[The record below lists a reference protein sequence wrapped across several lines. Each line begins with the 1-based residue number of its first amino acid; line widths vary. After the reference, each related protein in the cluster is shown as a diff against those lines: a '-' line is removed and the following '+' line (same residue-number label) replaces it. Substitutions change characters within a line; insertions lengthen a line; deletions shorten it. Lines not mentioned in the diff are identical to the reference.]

1 MFRLWKDLH
10 MGCLSSHT
18 RVRIA
23 AIIHFPTCMK
33 VRPHTAVTMCDGTFS
48 GRWIGRVGPVYWAHA
63 SLISRLW
70 IVFTDYLRMTLQTRG
85 SIIEAVGS
93 VQKRILTHTWAELFF
108 QLYVFRATRGSHVD
122 VG

>member
-1 MFRLWKDLH
+1 MLT
-10 MGCLSSHT
+10 S
-18 RVRIA
+18 V
-23 AIIHFPTCMK
+23 
-33 VRPHTAVTMCDGTFS
+33 DGIFS

-70 IVFTDYLRMTLQTRG
+70 IMFIDYLRMTLQTRG

-108 QLYVFRATRGSHVD
+108 QFYVVRTTRGSHVD
-122 VG
+122 VD